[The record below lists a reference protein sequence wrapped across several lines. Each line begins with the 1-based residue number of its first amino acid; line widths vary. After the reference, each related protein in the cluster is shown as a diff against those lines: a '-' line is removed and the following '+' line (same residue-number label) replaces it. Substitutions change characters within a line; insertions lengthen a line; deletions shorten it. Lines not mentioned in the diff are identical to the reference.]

1 MSLLPAVALLLN
13 NPRDRREDATLRKRG
28 QRPLCRLDLT
38 MTKANLPR
46 CLRLAAVT
54 AVLLLASCAS
64 SPPSSFYTLSPL
76 AAAGGPD
83 ADIHGGSLAIGIGP
97 VTFPQFLDRPQIVT
111 RDSANRLA
119 LDEFHRW
126 GGTIQD
132 DFLRVWSENLGF
144 LLGTSRV
151 LAAPSEVR
159 IPLDFRIAAEVLAFE
174 GIPGNEAVLKVR
186 WSVLDPYLERTLA
199 SREDVY
205 RCPVRGAAPSPVR
218 GAARLLGTE
227 TAGADHQ
234 AVVAA
239 LSECLGDF
247 SRDVAEVV
255 RALPRP
261 APETTPAPAVRTG
274 SGDIPR

>member
-1 MSLLPAVALLLN
+1 MSLLPAVALVLN
-13 NPRDRREDATLRKRG
+13 DPRDRREEAIMRNRG

-54 AVLLLASCAS
+54 AVLLLAGCAS

-76 AAAGGPD
+76 AAAGGRD
-83 ADIHGGSLAIGIGP
+83 ADIRGGSLAIGIGP

-174 GIPGNEAVLKVR
+174 GTPGNEAVLKVR

-199 SREDVY
+199 SNEGSY
-205 RCPVRGAAPSPVR
+205 RCQIRRGSTTRTPTAAQLFGDEALSR
-218 GAARLLGTE
+218 
-227 TAGADHQ
+227 DYQ

-239 LSECLGDF
+239 LSQCLGDF

-261 APETTPAPAVRTG
+261 APETNAPQVPADSTI
-274 SGDIPR
+274 IPR